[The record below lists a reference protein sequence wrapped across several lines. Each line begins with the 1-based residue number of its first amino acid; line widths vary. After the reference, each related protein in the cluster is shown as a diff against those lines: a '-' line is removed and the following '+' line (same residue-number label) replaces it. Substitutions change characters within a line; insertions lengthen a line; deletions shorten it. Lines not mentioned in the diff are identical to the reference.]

1 MKHVQTKKTDLKS
14 CVKTTNQLCLGS
26 NRLIHNMD
34 QILMFNTD
42 QKLKKKKKIQY
53 VRNIQIFTFFEVT
66 WVKQKSLN
74 QAKDLFTVHNI

>member
-1 MKHVQTKKTDLKS
+1 MKYVQTKKTDLKS